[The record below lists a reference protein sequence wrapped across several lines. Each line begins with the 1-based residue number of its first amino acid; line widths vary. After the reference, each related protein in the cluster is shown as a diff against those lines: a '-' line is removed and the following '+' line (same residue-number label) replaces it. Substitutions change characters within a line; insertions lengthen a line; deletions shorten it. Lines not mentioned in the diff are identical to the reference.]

1 LVALGIAAFYCALGG
16 LVFTQDRDFSTLLWA
31 PALLSAIGAT
41 SVLVSGTW
49 LVLVWAG
56 LAASLV
62 LLADRAGESRLQ
74 LASFVYLALAAGHAL
89 ILDGPPRDFFES
101 NRHPEGGVLSLVFV
115 ASAAAV
121 FAWYCRRA
129 SVEKPHE
136 GTNALSSFLL
146 QHEPLWR
153 RVSVIASTAILM
165 YAASLSI
172 LGLAEE
178 IGNGSVAAKFHGG
191 HSGVSALWGLVGL
204 VALYV
209 GLKRRT
215 VWLQAIGFGL
225 FAVSL
230 AKIFLYDLR
239 FLSSVTRA
247 LSFLAV
253 GAVLLLGGFFVQ
265 KLGSERRDA
274 SV

>member
-1 LVALGIAAFYCALGG
+1 LVALGIAAFYCALGA
-16 LVFTQDRDFSTLLWA
+16 LVFTRDRDFSTLLWA
-31 PALLSAIGAT
+31 PALLAAIGAT

-49 LVLVWAG
+49 LVLVWAA

-62 LLADRAGESRLQ
+62 LVADRAGESRLQ
-74 LASFVYLALAAGHAL
+74 VASFVYLALAAGHAL

-115 ASAAAV
+115 AFAAAA

-129 SVEKPHE
+129 SADERQE
-136 GTNALSSFLL
+136 GGSAVSSFLL
-146 QHEPLWR
+146 RHEPLWR
-153 RVSVIASTAILM
+153 RASFVACSALLM

-172 LGLAEE
+172 LGLAETV
-178 IGNGSVAAKFHGG
+178 GNGSVPARFHGG

-265 KLGSERRDA
+265 KLGAERRD
-274 SV
+274 SPV